1 MIDKIG
7 YGKNLRCIEIRWQS
21 GIKQIVD
28 KLDVVKFHL
37 ILLWFAD
44 LKIKY
49 HLRLFEYLYNIW
61 NMQFFCVKI
70 LKTESF
76 NEMFFIMSYFAVIFG
91 CGNDSEVSFIQSVKE
106 IYAD

>member
-1 MIDKIG
+1 
-7 YGKNLRCIEIRWQS
+7 
-21 GIKQIVD
+21 
-28 KLDVVKFHL
+28 
-37 ILLWFAD
+37 
-44 LKIKY
+44 
-49 HLRLFEYLYNIW
+49 
-61 NMQFFCVKI
+61 MQLFCVKI